1 MSTQIET
8 NVTYI
13 KYQSNY
19 YLREES
25 KINCQEET
33 TQNKA
38 NKLLASLQNTI
49 KVDDKQKRWSRG
61 ETLYLLSYFVIKI
74 AQDSQIN
81 MSLNTVK

>member
-25 KINCQEET
+25 KKN
-33 TQNKA
+33 
-38 NKLLASLQNTI
+38 I
-49 KVDDKQKRWSRG
+49 KKRQHKIKQ
-61 ETLYLLSYFVIKI
+61 TNY
-74 AQDSQIN
+74 
-81 MSLNTVK
+81 

>member
-8 NVTYI
+8 NLTYI

-25 KINCQEET
+25 KKVSRRDNT

-49 KVDDKQKRWSRG
+49 KVEDKQKR
-61 ETLYLLSYFVIKI
+61 
-74 AQDSQIN
+74 
-81 MSLNTVK
+81 